1 MPEYQQVNRH
11 IECDARTYAS
21 LVPNQMRYQTALHP
35 DVQQRL
41 EILTGFPSRRRSPPA
56 LSRNGIAPNG
66 MDGNRDFP
74 EKLPWRSR
82 AAMVSSIRML
92 AALICA
98 AFGFLCLPG
107 QAPGQESGASLP
119 PIVGRARVID
129 GDTIEIGGRM
139 IRLQGIDA
147 PESAQLCEDS
157 EGRNWR
163 CGEAATAALDALV
176 YGKGEVLSSALPLTV
191 ACQQDP
197 RDAEDRYGR
206 ALAMCRAGDIDIN
219 LVMVLGGHVVAYK
232 RYLDWR
238 DGSPRPH
245 KADFLLAEDL
255 ARRSRRGIWQGRF
268 TLPEEWRAAR
278 RGK

>member
-1 MPEYQQVNRH
+1 
-11 IECDARTYAS
+11 
-21 LVPNQMRYQTALHP
+21 
-35 DVQQRL
+35 
-41 EILTGFPSRRRSPPA
+41 
-56 LSRNGIAPNG
+56 
-66 MDGNRDFP
+66 
-74 EKLPWRSR
+74 
-82 AAMVSSIRML
+82 MVSSRRML

-129 GDTIEIGGRM
+129 GDTIEIGSRM

-147 PESAQLCEDS
+147 PESAQLCEDA
-157 EGRNWR
+157 EGKAWR

-176 YGKGEVLSSALPLTV
+176 HGKGEVLAYGLPFTV
-191 ACQQDP
+191 TCQQDP

-219 LVMVLGGHVVAYK
+219 LVMVLGGHAVAYR

-238 DGSPRPH
+238 DGASRLH
-245 KADFLLAEDL
+245 KAAFLAAEDA
-255 ARRSRRGIWQGRF
+255 ARRARRGLWQGRF

-278 RGK
+278 RGKVTP